1 MLALPGRGANGQFSL
16 TAIGAATI
24 LTFDAARMKKRIDL
38 LMFDLDGTLAST
50 GRDLANSVNYIRAM
64 LGLEPLDDAYVYSR
78 VGYGTEHLLRQSLP
92 KDYENRFEEIL
103 ERFLK
108 HYEEHLLDTTVLYPH
123 VKEVLERFG
132 AKKKAVVTN
141 KRLNFSVA
149 VLRGLGVESAFDVIV
164 GGDCGLEKKP
174 DPGLLRHVLDEVNVA
189 ADKALMIGDGE
200 PDIRAGKAAGVHTCA
215 VLYGLCNS
223 NDLLAAMPDFAI
235 SDMSELADYIE

>member
-1 MLALPGRGANGQFSL
+1 MLALPGRRANRQFAL
-16 TAIGAATI
+16 TAIQAATI
-24 LTFDAARMKKRIDL
+24 LTFDAARMKKPIDL
-38 LMFDLDGTLAST
+38 LMFDLDGTLAAT
-50 GRDLANSVNYIRAM
+50 GRDLANSVNYIRAT

-92 KDYENRFEEIL
+92 KDYENRFGEIL
-103 ERFLK
+103 DRFLK

-123 VKEVLERFG
+123 VEEVLTRFE

-174 DPGLLRHVLDEVNVA
+174 DPGLLRHVLDEVGVH
-189 ADKALMIGDGE
+189 ADRAVMIGDGE

-215 VLYGLCNS
+215 VLYGLCDS
-223 NDLLAAMPDFAI
+223 KDLLAAKPDFAI
-235 SDMSELADYIE
+235 SDMSELADYID